1 MTEGAMLKKI
11 TEAMKDL
18 VTEANFDCSTTGISL
33 QAMVRASACAHLTF
47 MRVPPSSMAP
57 MSLRCPPRLRSV
69 QPGSDVL
76 LALVLVP
83 CTRELS
89 RHARRGVRVRL
100 AALVLMRACAVPAVG
115 ASGLEPRLAC
125 GAAAARGWV

>member
-33 QAMVRASACAHLTF
+33 QAMVRASACAQLTC
-47 MRVPPSSMAP
+47 MCVSPASMAP

-69 QPGSDVL
+69 QPGSW
-76 LALVLVP
+76 
-83 CTRELS
+83 LS
-89 RHARRGVRVRL
+89 SRARVSSRATHA
-100 AALVLMRACAVPAVG
+100 AACASVWPHW
-115 ASGLEPRLAC
+115 S
-125 GAAAARGWV
+125 